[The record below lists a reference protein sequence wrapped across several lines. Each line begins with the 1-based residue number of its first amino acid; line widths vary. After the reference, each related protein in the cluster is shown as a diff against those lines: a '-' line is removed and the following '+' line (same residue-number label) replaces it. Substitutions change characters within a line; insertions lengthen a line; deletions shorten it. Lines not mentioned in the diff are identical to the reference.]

1 MLAPETILND
11 RYRITYVVEERPDCV
26 LYRAI
31 DAQGSLRVLIAELPQ
46 PSESALADARA
57 LAGQV
62 AGVSAPGLLTLRDH
76 FARDLNYYLVA
87 DDPGGQDLDRVARD
101 RSGGLP
107 ENEALNSLDRLL
119 GALEVLHGHTPALL
133 IGDLRPSDLWSSLD
147 GGLFLAP
154 FPLVRPLGAEPSPY
168 RAPELHDPQAEP
180 TTSSDLYAMGAVL
193 YQLLCGWAP
202 PTSAQR
208 QAGAPLNSPR
218 MLNVRV
224 SALAEQLVLRALE
237 MKPANRYQQARE
249 MRRALDTVR
258 LMAGRP
264 LGATEPVG
272 SYQGAPPAPAPGA
285 VSPPVVSGAAGALAP
300 PVGPPP
306 AAPPPIW
313 SGVPQPGQT
322 VAPQG
327 QAAGWQPA
335 PAAAPPR
342 AAPRL
347 STGCLAAIVA
357 LLTVLA
363 LGICVVGVGLAWL
376 LLNPGASLP
385 LFPRGAPMAT
395 APPAGG
401 AASTSSG
408 APAQSA
414 TAPAP
419 VSGPLLAQNAVFT
432 QTAQLDDA
440 SVGAVQFAPDA
451 GPLAVGV
458 GSVIHLRDPET
469 LEAQRTLAGHTGDIS
484 SLAFSPDGQLLASGA
499 QDENEIRLWNLT
511 TGQELR
517 RLRGHSGWIRS
528 LAFSP
533 DGSLL
538 ASGSTDATIILWDV
552 ASGRRL
558 RTLEGHTDFLGN
570 IAFSPDGS
578 SLASAS
584 RDGTARLWDVA
595 SGAARSDFAYTAPTN
610 PATNAPFWLTGIAF
624 SPDGNRLAV
633 GSVSG
638 SVYMLDARTGK
649 LERELQGHE
658 GWVVIRGVS
667 FSPDGRLLASASLD
681 GTVHLWNPASGAE
694 RGVLQRQ
701 GLRLLGLSW
710 SADGRRL
717 ATSSDMSGSVVLWD
731 VNSQEMLQI
740 ALLAQG
746 SVTAL
751 SYSDSGQALA
761 TGGINGSIRVHLLE
775 SGRTIAL
782 TGGAPTSQYLGFL
795 SDTELVVVNDSGN
808 VIVVSLT
815 GGAEPR
821 TLEGLDGFALSVVV
835 SRDRRLIAAGN
846 ERGDVTL
853 WDGRTFERL
862 RTLRG
867 AGGPIAALAFN
878 RDGSSLVAVTNEPAD
893 RPLLIVWDT
902 QNGQRRSTFSG
913 HSAPVTAIDI
923 APREDLVASASTDGT
938 LKLWRASS
946 GEEVQS
952 QQVET
957 EQRWYLSLAF
967 SPDGSVLATG
977 ALSGEVA
984 FWNTATGERLSALDP
999 GGGAVFAIAFRS
1011 DSAQVAVATRD
1022 RGVFLLEPVE

>member
-57 LAGQV
+57 LAEQV
-62 AGVSAPGLLTLRDH
+62 ARVTAPGLLSLRDH
-76 FARDLNYYLVA
+76 FARDLSYYLVA
-87 DDPGGQDLDRVARD
+87 DDPGGQDLERVARD
-101 RSGGLP
+101 RGGPLP
-107 ENEALNSLDRLL
+107 ENEVLNYLDRLL
-119 GALEVLHGHTPALL
+119 GALEVLHGHTPPLL
-133 IGDLRPSDLWSSLD
+133 IGDLRPTDLWSSLD

-168 RAPELHDPQAEP
+168 RAPELNDPRAEL

-208 QAGAPLNSPR
+208 QAGTPLNAPR
-218 MLNVRV
+218 MLNARI
-224 SALAEQLVLRALE
+224 SALAEQLVLRAME

-264 LGATEPVG
+264 LGASEPLEAYRVVPSG
-272 SYQGAPPAPAPGA
+272 SAPGAVGAPPAG
-285 VSPPVVSGAAGALAP
+285 SPPGPAAPA
-300 PVGPPP
+300 GPPP
-306 AAPPPIW
+306 PAPPPIW
-313 SGVPQPGQT
+313 TGAPQPGQPMT
-322 VAPQG
+322 PQG
-327 QAAGWQPA
+327 QVAGWQAA
-335 PAAAPPR
+335 PPAAPPR

-357 LLTVLA
+357 LLAVLA
-363 LGICVVGVGLAWL
+363 LGVCLVGAGLAWL
-376 LLNPGASLP
+376 LANPGASLP
-385 LFPRGAPMAT
+385 LFPGGSVATSPAGTAGTASGGTGGQGAT
-395 APPAGG
+395 AP
-401 AASTSSG
+401 
-408 APAQSA
+408 
-414 TAPAP
+414 TAP
-419 VSGPLLAQNAVFT
+419 SGPLLAESAVFT
-432 QTAQLDDA
+432 QTAQLEDA
-440 SVGAVQFAPDA
+440 SVGAVQFAPGD

-458 GSVIHLRDPET
+458 GGTIHLRDPES
-469 LEAQRTLAGHTGDIS
+469 LEARRTLTGHTGDIS
-484 SLAFSPDGQLLASGA
+484 ALAFSPDGKLLASGA
-499 QDENEIRLWNLT
+499 QDENEIILWDLS

-533 DGSLL
+533 DGRIL
-538 ASGSTDATIILWDV
+538 ASGSTDTTIILWEV
-552 ASGRRL
+552 SSGRRL
-558 RTLEGHTDFLGN
+558 RALEGHTDFLGN

-595 SGAARSDFAYTAPTN
+595 SGAPREGFAYTAPNN
-610 PATNAPFWLTGIAF
+610 PATGAPYWLTGIAF
-624 SPDGNRLAV
+624 SPDGKQLAV
-633 GSVSG
+633 GSISG

-710 SADGRRL
+710 SADSRRI
-717 ATSSDMSGSVVLWD
+717 ATSSDMSGSVTLWD
-731 VNSQEMLQI
+731 VNSQEMLQT

-761 TGGINGSIRVHLLE
+761 TGGINGSVRVHLLAD
-775 SGRTIAL
+775 GRAIAL
-782 TGGAPTSQYLGFL
+782 SGGAPTSQYLGFL
-795 SDTELVVVNDSGN
+795 SDTELVVVNDSGK
-808 VIVVSLT
+808 VMVVALT

-821 TLEGLDGFALSVVV
+821 ALEGLDGFALSVVV

-846 ERGDVTL
+846 ERGDVAL
-853 WDGRTFERL
+853 WDARSFERL

-867 AGGPIAALAFN
+867 IGGPVAALAFN

-913 HSAPVTAIDI
+913 HAAPVTSIDI
-923 APREDLVASASTDGT
+923 AARDDLVASASTDGA

-946 GEEVQS
+946 GEEVRDLQAGS
-952 QQVET
+952 
-957 EQRWYLSLAF
+957 EQGAYFSVAF
-967 SPDGSVLATG
+967 SPDASVLATG
-977 ALSGEVA
+977 AMSGDVE
-984 FWNTATGERLSALDP
+984 FWNTATGERLSRFES

-1011 DSAQVAVATRD
+1011 DGAQVAVATRD

>member
-31 DAQGSLRVLIAELPQ
+31 DAQGSLRVMIAELPQ

-57 LAGQV
+57 LAEQV
-62 AGVSAPGLLTLRDH
+62 ARVVAPGLLSLRDH
-76 FARDLNYYLVA
+76 FARDLTYYLVA

-101 RSGGLP
+101 RGGPLP
-107 ENEALNSLDRLL
+107 ENEVLNYLDRLL
-119 GALEVLHGHTPALL
+119 GTLEVLHGHAPPLL
-133 IGDLRPSDLWSSLD
+133 IGDLRPTDLWSSLD

-168 RAPELHDPQAEP
+168 RAPELNDPRAEL

-208 QAGAPLNSPR
+208 QAGAPLNAPR
-218 MLNVRV
+218 ILNARI

-264 LGATEPVG
+264 LGASEPAESYRVVPPG
-272 SYQGAPPAPAPGA
+272 SASASVSAPAAG
-285 VSPPVVSGAAGALAP
+285 SPAGPIAP
-300 PVGPPP
+300 AGPPP
-306 AAPPPIW
+306 PAPPPIW
-313 SGVPQPGQT
+313 TGAPQPGQPVT
-322 VAPQG
+322 PQG
-327 QAAGWQPA
+327 QVAGWQAA

-342 AAPRL
+342 TAPRL
-347 STGCLAAIVA
+347 STGCLVAIVA

-363 LGICVVGVGLAWL
+363 LGVCLVGAALAWL
-376 LLNPGASLP
+376 LANPGASLP
-385 LFPRGAPMAT
+385 FFSSGGTIATSPAGNAGSASSGTGAQGAAAPT
-395 APPAGG
+395 AP
-401 AASTSSG
+401 
-408 APAQSA
+408 
-414 TAPAP
+414 
-419 VSGPLLAQNAVFT
+419 SGPLLAESAVFT
-432 QTAQLDDA
+432 QTAQLEDA
-440 SVGAVQFAPDA
+440 SVGAVQFAPGD

-458 GSVIHLRDPET
+458 GGAIHLRDPES
-469 LEAQRTLAGHTGDIS
+469 LEARRTLTGHNGDIS
-484 SLAFSPDGQLLASGA
+484 ALAFSPDGQLLASGA
-499 QDENEIRLWNLT
+499 QDENEIILWDLS

-533 DGSLL
+533 DGRIL
-538 ASGSTDATIILWDV
+538 ASGSTDTTIMLWDV
-552 ASGRRL
+552 SSGRRL

-578 SLASAS
+578 SLVSAS
-584 RDGTARLWDVA
+584 RDGTARLWDVD
-595 SGAARSDFAYTAPTN
+595 SGAPRDGFAYTAPTN
-610 PATNAPFWLTGIAF
+610 PATGAPYWLTGIAF
-624 SPDGNRLAV
+624 SPDGQQLAV

-710 SADGRRL
+710 SADSQRI
-717 ATSSDMSGSVVLWD
+717 ATSSDMSGSVTLWD
-731 VNSQEMLQI
+731 VNSQEMLQM

-775 SGRTIAL
+775 DGRAIAL
-782 TGGAPTSQYLGFL
+782 SGGAPTSQYLSFL
-795 SDTELVVVNDSGN
+795 SDTQLVVVNDSGK
-808 VIVVSLT
+808 VMVVALT
-815 GGAEPR
+815 GGVEPR
-821 TLEGLDGFALSVVV
+821 ALEGLDGFALSVVV

-846 ERGDVTL
+846 ERGDVAL
-853 WDGRTFERL
+853 WDARTFERL

-867 AGGPIAALAFN
+867 IGGPVAALAFN
-878 RDGSSLVAVTNEPAD
+878 RDGSSLVAVTNEPSD

-913 HSAPVTAIDI
+913 HGAPVTSIDV
-923 APREDLVASASTDGT
+923 AARDDLVASASTDGA

-946 GEEVQS
+946 GEEVRSLQAGS
-952 QQVET
+952 
-957 EQRWYLSLAF
+957 EQGSYFSLAF
-967 SPDGSVLATG
+967 SPDASVLATG
-977 ALSGEVA
+977 ALSGEVE
-984 FWNTATGERLSALDP
+984 FWNTATGERLSHFATD
-999 GGGAVFAIAFRS
+999 GGAVFAIAFRS
-1011 DSAQVAVATRD
+1011 DGSQVAVATRD

>member
-1 MLAPETILND
+1 MLAPETMLND

-26 LYRAI
+26 IYRAI
-31 DAQGSLRVLIAELPQ
+31 DAQGSLRVLVAELPQ
-46 PSESALADARA
+46 ASVSALADARA
-57 LAGQV
+57 LAEQV
-62 AGVSAPGLLTLRDH
+62 AGVTAPGLLSLRDH
-76 FARDLNYYLVA
+76 FARDLTYYLVA

-101 RSGGLP
+101 RGGPLP
-107 ENEALNSLDRLL
+107 ENEVLNYLDRLL
-119 GALEVLHGHTPALL
+119 GALEALHGHTPPLL

-168 RAPELHDPQAEP
+168 RAPELNDPHAEL
-180 TTSSDLYAMGAVL
+180 TTSGDLYAMGAVL

-208 QAGAPLNSPR
+208 QAGTPLNAPR
-218 MLNVRV
+218 TLNARISV
-224 SALAEQLVLRALE
+224 LAEQLALRALE

-264 LGATEPVG
+264 LGASEPVQP
-272 SYQGAPPAPAPGA
+272 YQLVPPGQTPGPVSTPVAGGAPGP
-285 VSPPVVSGAAGALAP
+285 LA

-306 AAPPPIW
+306 AAPPPVW
-313 SGVPQPGQT
+313 SGAPQPGQP
-322 VAPQG
+322 VSPQG
-327 QAAGWQPA
+327 QVAAWQAA

-357 LLTVLA
+357 LLAMLA
-363 LGICVVGVGLAWL
+363 LGVCLVGAALAWL
-376 LLNPGASLP
+376 LANPGASLP
-385 LFPRGAPMAT
+385 LFPGGAAVATAPAGGANATSGGAPAQGAAAPT
-395 APPAGG
+395 APPAG
-401 AASTSSG
+401 
-408 APAQSA
+408 
-414 TAPAP
+414 
-419 VSGPLLAQNAVFT
+419 PLLAESAVFT
-432 QTAQLDDA
+432 QTAQLEDP
-440 SVGAVQFAPDA
+440 SVGAVQFAPGD

-458 GSVIHLRDPET
+458 GGTIHLRDPES
-469 LEAQRTLAGHTGDIS
+469 LEAQRTLSGHRGDIS
-484 SLAFSPDGQLLASGA
+484 ALAFSPDGRLLASGA
-499 QDENEIRLWNLT
+499 QDENEIIIWNLA

-533 DGSLL
+533 DGRLL
-538 ASGSTDATIILWDV
+538 ASGSTDTTIILWDV
-552 ASGRRL
+552 ASGRPL

-570 IAFSPDGS
+570 LAFSPDGS

-595 SGAARSDFAYTAPTN
+595 SGAARDGFAYTAPTN
-610 PATNAPFWLTGIAF
+610 PATNAPYWLTGIAF
-624 SPDGNRLAV
+624 SPDGKQLAV

-638 SVYMLDARTGK
+638 SVYMLDARTGQ

-667 FSPDGRLLASASLD
+667 FSPDGRMLASASLD

-710 SADGRRL
+710 SADGRRI
-717 ATSSDMSGSVVLWD
+717 ATSSDMSGSVALWD
-731 VNSQEMLQI
+731 VNSQEMLQT

-746 SVTAL
+746 SVTTL
-751 SYSDSGQALA
+751 SYADSGQALA

-775 SGRTIAL
+775 DGRAIAL
-782 TGGAPTSQYLGFL
+782 SGGASTSQYLGFL

-808 VIVVSLT
+808 VMVVSLT
-815 GGAEPR
+815 GVAEPR
-821 TLEGLDGFALSVVV
+821 ALEGLDGFALSVVV

-846 ERGDVTL
+846 ERGDVVL
-853 WDGRTFERL
+853 WDARTFERL

-867 AGGPIAALAFN
+867 IGGPVAELAFN
-878 RDGSSLVAVTNEPAD
+878 RDGSSLVTVTNEPAD

-902 QNGQRRSTFSG
+902 QTGQRRSTFSG
-913 HSAPVTAIDI
+913 HGAPVTAIAI
-923 APREDLVASASTDGT
+923 AARDDLVASAGADGV
-938 LKLWRASS
+938 LKLWRASN
-946 GEEVQS
+946 GEEVRS
-952 QQVET
+952 QEAGPERRSYFSV
-957 EQRWYLSLAF
+957 AF

-977 ALSGEVA
+977 ALSGEVE
-984 FWNTATGERLSALDP
+984 FWNTATGERLSGLDP
-999 GGGAVFAIAFRS
+999 GGGAVFAITFRA
-1011 DSAQVAVATRD
+1011 DNAQVAVATRD
-1022 RGVFLLEPVE
+1022 RGVFLLEPVK

>member
-1 MLAPETILND
+1 MLAPETMLND

-46 PSESALADARA
+46 PSASALADARA
-57 LAGQV
+57 LAEQV
-62 AGVSAPGLLTLRDH
+62 AGVTAPGLLTLRDH
-76 FARDLNYYLVA
+76 FARDLTYYLVA

-101 RSGGLP
+101 RGGPLP
-107 ENEALNSLDRLL
+107 ENEVLNYLDRLL
-119 GALEVLHGHTPALL
+119 GALEVLHGHTPPLL

-147 GGLFLAP
+147 GGLFLTP

-168 RAPELHDPQAEP
+168 RAPELSDPHAEL

-208 QAGAPLNSPR
+208 QAGTPLNAPR
-218 MLNVRV
+218 TLNARISV
-224 SALAEQLVLRALE
+224 LAEQLVLRALE

-264 LGATEPVG
+264 LGASEPVEA
-272 SYQGAPPAPAPGA
+272 YQVVPPGPTPGA
-285 VSPPVVSGAAGALAP
+285 VSPPVAGSAPGPLAP
-300 PVGPPP
+300 PAGPPP
-306 AAPPPIW
+306 AAPPPVW
-313 SGVPQPGQT
+313 PGASQPGQPVT
-322 VAPQG
+322 PYG
-327 QAAGWQPA
+327 QAAAWQAA
-335 PAAAPPR
+335 PVAAPPR
-342 AAPRL
+342 TGPRL

-363 LGICVVGVGLAWL
+363 LGICLVGAGLAWL
-376 LLNPGASLP
+376 LANPGASLP
-385 LFPRGAPMAT
+385 LFPGGATLAT
-395 APPAGG
+395 APAGG
-401 AASTSSG
+401 ASSASTGTAAQGPTAS
-408 APAQSA
+408 AP
-414 TAPAP
+414 
-419 VSGPLLAQNAVFT
+419 SGPLLAESAVFT
-432 QTAQLDDA
+432 QTAQLEDA
-440 SVGAVQFAPDA
+440 SVGAVQFAPGD

-458 GSVIHLRDPET
+458 GGAIHLRDPES
-469 LEAQRTLAGHTGDIS
+469 LEAQRTLSGHNGDIS
-484 SLAFSPDGQLLASGA
+484 ALAFSPDGQLLASGA
-499 QDENEIRLWNLT
+499 QDENEIILWNLA

-533 DGSLL
+533 DGRIL
-538 ASGSTDATIILWDV
+538 ASGSTDTTIILWDV

-558 RTLEGHTDFLGN
+558 RALEGHTDFLGN

-595 SGAARSDFAYTAPTN
+595 TGAARDGFAYTAPTN
-610 PATNAPFWLTGIAF
+610 PATNAPYWLTGIAF
-624 SPDGNRLAV
+624 SPDGKQLAV

-638 SVYMLDARTGK
+638 SVYMLDALTGK

-667 FSPDGRLLASASLD
+667 FSPDGRVLASASLD

-710 SADGRRL
+710 SADGRRI
-717 ATSSDMSGSVVLWD
+717 ATSSDMSGSVALWD
-731 VNSQEMLQI
+731 VNSQEMLQM

-746 SVTAL
+746 SVTTL

-775 SGRTIAL
+775 DGRAISL
-782 TGGAPTSQYLGFL
+782 SGGASTSQYLGFL

-808 VIVVSLT
+808 VMVVPLT
-815 GGAEPR
+815 GGGEPR
-821 TLEGLDGFALSVVV
+821 PLEGLDGFALSVVV

-846 ERGDVTL
+846 ERGDVVI
-853 WDGRTFERL
+853 WDARSFERL

-867 AGGPIAALAFN
+867 IGGPVAELAFN
-878 RDGSSLVAVTNEPAD
+878 RDGSALVTVTNEPAE

-902 QNGQRRSTFSG
+902 QSGQRRSTFSG
-913 HSAPVTAIDI
+913 HGAPVTAIAI
-923 APREDLVASASTDGT
+923 AAREDLVASASTDGS
-938 LKLWRASS
+938 LKLWRASN
-946 GEEVQS
+946 GEEVRS
-952 QQVET
+952 QQAGP
-957 EQRWYLSLAF
+957 EQGSYFSVAF

-977 ALSGEVA
+977 ALSGEVE
-984 FWNTATGERLSALDP
+984 FWNTATGERLSGFDP
-999 GGGAVFAIAFRS
+999 GGGAVFAIAFRA

>member
-31 DAQGSLRVLIAELPQ
+31 DAQGSLRVLVAELPQ
-46 PSESALADARA
+46 PSASALADARA
-57 LAGQV
+57 LAEQV
-62 AGVSAPGLLTLRDH
+62 TGVTASGLLALRDH
-76 FARDLNYYLVA
+76 FARELTYYLVA

-101 RSGGLP
+101 RGGPLP
-107 ENEALNSLDRLL
+107 ENEALNYLDRLL
-119 GALEVLHGHTPALL
+119 GALEVLHGHTPPLL

-168 RAPELHDPQAEP
+168 RAPELNDLHAEL
-180 TTSSDLYAMGAVL
+180 TTSGDLYAMGAVL

-208 QAGAPLNSPR
+208 QAGTLLSAPR
-218 MLNVRV
+218 MLNARISV
-224 SALAEQLVLRALE
+224 LAEQLALRALE

-264 LGATEPVG
+264 LGASEPVYPYQVVPPGPVSAPVAG
-272 SYQGAPPAPAPGA
+272 SAPGPLAPA
-285 VSPPVVSGAAGALAP
+285 
-300 PVGPPP
+300 GPPP
-306 AAPPPIW
+306 AAPPPLW
-313 SGVPQPGQT
+313 PGAPQPGQPVT
-322 VAPQG
+322 PSGQVAAW
-327 QAAGWQPA
+327 QAA

-363 LGICVVGVGLAWL
+363 LGICLVGAGLAWL
-376 LLNPGASLP
+376 LTNPGASLP
-385 LFPRGAPMAT
+385 LFPGSAT
-395 APPAGG
+395 L
-401 AASTSSG
+401 
-408 APAQSA
+408 A
-414 TAPAP
+414 TAPARDANP
-419 VSGPLLAQNAVFT
+419 VSGEAAARGATIPTTPPAGPLLAESAVFT
-432 QTAQLDDA
+432 QTAQLEDA
-440 SVGAVQFAPDA
+440 SVGAVQFAPDD

-458 GSVIHLRDPET
+458 GGVIHLRDPES
-469 LEAQRTLAGHTGDIS
+469 LEARRTLSGHTGDIS
-484 SLAFSPDGQLLASGA
+484 ALAFSPDGQLLASGA
-499 QDENEIRLWNLT
+499 QDEREVILWNLA
-511 TGQELR
+511 TGQEVR
-517 RLRGHSGWIRS
+517 RLRGHDGWIRS

-533 DGSLL
+533 DGRIL
-538 ASGSTDATIILWDV
+538 ASGSTDTTIILWDV

-558 RTLEGHTDFLGN
+558 RALEGHTDFLGN
-570 IAFSPDGS
+570 LAFSPDGA

-584 RDGTARLWDVA
+584 RDGTVRLWDVA
-595 SGAARSDFAYTAPTN
+595 NGVARNGFAYTAPTN
-610 PATNAPFWLTGIAF
+610 PVTNAPYWLTGIAF
-624 SPDGNRLAV
+624 SPDGKQLAV

-710 SADGRRL
+710 SADGRRI
-717 ATSSDMSGSVVLWD
+717 ATSSDMSGSVALWD
-731 VNSQEMLQI
+731 VNSQKMLQM

-746 SVTAL
+746 SITTL

-775 SGRTIAL
+775 DGRAIAL
-782 TGGAPTSQYLGFL
+782 SGGASTSQYLGFL

-808 VIVVSLT
+808 VMIVPLT

-821 TLEGLDGFALSVVV
+821 PLQGLDGFALSVVV
-835 SRDRRLIAAGN
+835 SLDRRLIAAGN
-846 ERGDVTL
+846 ERGDVVL
-853 WDGRTFERL
+853 WDGRSFERL

-867 AGGPIAALAFN
+867 IGGPVAELAFN
-878 RDGSSLVAVTNEPAD
+878 RDGSSLVTLTNEPAD
-893 RPLLIVWDT
+893 RPLLIVWDIQT
-902 QNGQRRSTFSG
+902 GQRRSTFSG
-913 HSAPVTAIDI
+913 HTAPVTAIAI
-923 APREDLVASASTDGT
+923 AASGDLVASASTDGA
-938 LKLWRASS
+938 LKLWRASN
-946 GEEVQS
+946 GEEVRS
-952 QQVET
+952 QQAGPEERSYFSV
-957 EQRWYLSLAF
+957 AF

-977 ALSGEVA
+977 ALSGEVE
-984 FWNTATGERLSALDP
+984 FWNTATGQRLSGLDP
-999 GGGAVFAIAFRS
+999 GGGAVFAIAFRA